1 MGGVNED
8 FIFPIFHGVG
18 FFFNLISASFKSFAK
33 KGKKSLKICK
43 DFKMLWISIG
53 WMINQ
58 QN

>member
-43 DFKMLWISIG
+43 DFKML
-53 WMINQ
+53 
-58 QN
+58 